1 MDCEAERILQIS
13 LRKLTDVRQRQ
24 CLGSS
29 LRRNLLVSRALDNV
43 LSSTELSY
51 CAYRTDYELEVDID
65 RVQNERLSLKPSK
78 IRQNQRGTAWTTEV
92 KEKDRKRERKGND
105 KKRVKGSTRGRQE
118 DVARNKQFKS
128 ERVFF
133 YGDLKITVVD
143 EYCMG

>member
-29 LRRNLLVSRALDNV
+29 LRRNLLLARALDNV

-51 CAYRTDYELEVDID
+51 CAYRTDYELEVDIE
-65 RVQNERLSLKPSK
+65 RVQKELLSFKPSK
-78 IRQNQRGTAWTTEV
+78 IRQNQRGTAWTTPV
-92 KEKDRKRERKGND
+92 KGKD
-105 KKRVKGSTRGRQE
+105 KKRGRQEE

-133 YGDLKITVVD
+133 YGDFKITVVD

>member
-78 IRQNQRGTAWTTEV
+78 IRQDQRGTAWTTEV
-92 KEKDRKRERKGND
+92 KEKDRKGQETSEGLDTRK
-105 KKRVKGSTRGRQE
+105 TRRCGT
-118 DVARNKQFKS
+118 KQT
-128 ERVFF
+128 
-133 YGDLKITVVD
+133 I
-143 EYCMG
+143 

>member
-1 MDCEAERILQIS
+1 MDCEAERILQI
-13 LRKLTDVRQRQ
+13 LVRKLTDVRQRQ

-65 RVQNERLSLKPSK
+65 RVQNERLSLKLSK
-78 IRQNQRGTAWTTEV
+78 IRQNQRGTAWNTEV
-92 KEKDRKRERKGND
+92 KEKD
-105 KKRVKGSTRGRQE
+105 KKRVKGLTRGRQE
-118 DVARNKQFKS
+118 DVARNKQLFKS

-133 YGDLKITVVD
+133 CGDLK
-143 EYCMG
+143 

>member
-13 LRKLTDVRQRQ
+13 LRKLTDVHQRQ

-29 LRRNLLVSRALDNV
+29 LRRNLLVSRALDN
-43 LSSTELSY
+43 LLFSTELSY

-65 RVQNERLSLKPSK
+65 RIQNE
-78 IRQNQRGTAWTTEV
+78 
-92 KEKDRKRERKGND
+92 RERKGKD
-105 KKRVKGSTRGRQE
+105 KKRVKGSTGGRQE

-133 YGDLKITVVD
+133 YGDFKITVVD